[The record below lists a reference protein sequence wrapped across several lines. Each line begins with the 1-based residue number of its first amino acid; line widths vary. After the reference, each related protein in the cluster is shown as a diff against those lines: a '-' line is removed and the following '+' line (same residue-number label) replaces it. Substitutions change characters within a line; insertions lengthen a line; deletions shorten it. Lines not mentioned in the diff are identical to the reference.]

1 MMKVTAFIGSPRKN
15 GNTDILVEQFLEG
28 ARNKGADTEKIYLYD
43 CKINPCEGCYRN
55 CWLSPDDCTRFRDD
69 MDQLIPKMISS
80 DLIVFASPV
89 YMASY
94 SAQLTIFF
102 ERCIPV
108 HHVDLENKVIIENR
122 LKGKNVV
129 MALVHDSPDLATADL
144 PFKAFECVLKKT
156 FQMNIVGKLQV
167 ADVRDKGD
175 IKNREKSL
183 KEAYQLA
190 EKLCAQ

>member
-1 MMKVTAFIGSPRKN
+1 MKVTAFIGSPRKN

-28 ARNKGADTEKIYLYD
+28 ARKKGADTEKIYLYD
-43 CKINPCEGCYRN
+43 CKINPCQGCYRN

-80 DLIVFASPV
+80 DLILFASPV

-108 HHVDLENKVIIENR
+108 HHVDLENKIIVENR

-129 MALVHDSPDLATADL
+129 MALVHDSPDPATADL

-167 ADVRDKGD
+167 ADVRDRGD
-175 IKNREKSL
+175 IKNKEESL

-190 EKLCAQ
+190 EKLCAK